1 MVERYAVNCK
11 ICKELL
17 GFNSRSNDVA
27 ICPNCAEKQQKMRMG
42 LI

>member
-1 MVERYAVNCK
+1 MVERYAVNCR

-17 GFNSRSNDVA
+17 GFNSRPNNMA